1 MATPEEEQALAT
13 VQRWLELIHEGPDY
27 PDQICAA
34 DYRAKSYPEG
44 PELNGIEEL
53 RAGAAQV
60 FRTTPNRKFTADWMA
75 VQGDKVVIQ
84 GTYDAVYE
92 AAEEGMPPVGTE
104 VHANLCVVLQVRD
117 GRIVSDDT
125 GPQRRPGRADG
136 LLCPHAQIHW
146 GVDACCK
153 GEE

>member
-1 MATPEEEQALAT
+1 MATPEEEQGLAT
-13 VQRWLELIHEGPDY
+13 VKRWLELIHEGPDY
-27 PDQICAA
+27 PDQICAP

-75 VQGDKVVIQ
+75 VNGDKVVIQ

-92 AAEEGMPPVGTE
+92 AAEEGTPPVGTE
-104 VHANLCVVLQVRD
+104 VHANLCIVLQVRD
-117 GRIVSDDT
+117 GRIVSET
-125 GPQRRPGRADG
+125 LYGG
-136 LLCPHAQIHW
+136 
-146 GVDACCK
+146 
-153 GEE
+153 